1 MYRIYIRKKNEIQIN
16 NLNIKCKYNDAIM
29 KETSIKA
36 WSFLKEILFNEYNIS
51 LDNERLYYNEHG
63 KPYLSNRDLYFNISH
78 SNNLIAIIISDIECG
93 IDIEYLD
100 ENREINKIVKKIMN
114 DEELLLFNNSNKK
127 IYYFYEIWTKK
138 EAYFKM
144 IGTGIELKKLND
156 SINIKNI
163 QSKIINNDNEKYY
176 LSFAI
181 KK

>member
-36 WSFLKEILFNEYNIS
+36 WNFLKEILLNEYNIS

-114 DEELLLFNNSNKK
+114 DEELLLFNNSNNK

-144 IGTGIELKKLND
+144 IGTGIELKRLND